1 MERWG
6 DVLNQQGTTPRETYR
21 LPQHSANEQYLLE
34 LINAERAKAGV
45 QPLAFDNDLSEAA
58 EGHSQWML
66 AADVFSHT
74 GSGGSSS
81 TQRIKAAGYVL
92 QGSWATGENIAWA
105 TTRAPTGYQDEVKLL
120 HTNLMN
126 SSGHRANLLNPNFR
140 EVGLGVEVGDY
151 GGRSSAFVTENFA
164 KTGSD
169 LFLTGV
175 AFDDRDGDRFYDPGE
190 GLGGITVTA
199 KNSAGQLFKT
209 TTSAAGGYDLA
220 LKPGTY
226 TVTFSGANI
235 ATSTQTATIG
245 TKNVKKDLID
255 PAMTSG
261 TLSAN
266 AAAEGSAPMS
276 TPVHTPVP
284 SDASEG
290 DGTPTSNAWLA
301 DFLKDSGDWDAV
313 QSDRLTGSASDEA
326 SAPVAKNGDHL
337 ALALNGDQLHFQ
349 PSLETVGKAD
359 EIADLFEEMVANFAH
374 GDSLPSRLAD
384 HSDDLQ
390 VPADVDATHDALA
403 DILVQMATARG
414 SLNSDL
420 FV

>member
-1 MERWG
+1 M
-6 DVLNQQGTTPRETYR
+6 
-21 LPQHSANEQYLLE
+21 PQHSANEQYLLE

-58 EGHSQWML
+58 QGHSQWML

-81 TQRIKAAGYVL
+81 TQRMKAAGYIL

-151 GGRSSAFVTENFA
+151 GGRSSAFVTEDFA

-209 TTSAAGGYDLA
+209 TTTAAGGYDLV

-255 PAMTSG
+255 PVMTSG

-266 AAAEGSAPMS
+266 AAAEDSAPMS
-276 TPVHTPVP
+276 TPVQTPASSNA
-284 SDASEG
+284 SDG
-290 DGTPTSNAWLA
+290 DGKPALNAWLA
-301 DFLKDSGDWDAV
+301 DFLKGSGDWDAV
-313 QSDRLTGSASDEA
+313 RTDRSTGSASDEA
-326 SAPVAKNGDHL
+326 GGPAAKNGDHL

-349 PSLETVGKAD
+349 PSVETAGKAD
-359 EIADLFEEMVANFAH
+359 EIAELFEEMVANFGPRDAVA
-374 GDSLPSRLAD
+374 SRLTD
-384 HSDDLQ
+384 HSVDFQAPTD
-390 VPADVDATHDALA
+390 VADAAHDALA
-403 DILVQMATARG
+403 DILAQLATGRG

-420 FV
+420 FI

>member
-1 MERWG
+1 M
-6 DVLNQQGTTPRETYR
+6 
-21 LPQHSANEQYLLE
+21 PQHSANEQYLLE

-81 TQRIKAAGYVL
+81 TQRMKAAGYDL

-126 SSGHRANLLNPNFR
+126 STGHRANLLNPNFR

-151 GGRSSAFVTENFA
+151 RGRSSAFVTEDFA

-175 AFDDRDGDRFYDPGE
+175 AFDDRDGDRFYDVGE
-190 GLGGITVTA
+190 GLGSITVTA

-209 TTSAAGGYDLA
+209 TTTAAGGYDLA

-235 ATSTQTATIG
+235 ATSNQTATIG

-255 PAMTSG
+255 PVMTSG
-261 TLSAN
+261 TLSAD
-266 AAAEGSAPMS
+266 ATADESAPDSMS
-276 TPVHTPVP
+276 VQTPVP
-284 SDASEG
+284 PDALHG
-290 DGTPTSNAWLA
+290 DGKPASTAWLA
-301 DFLKDSGDWDAV
+301 DFLKRSGDWDAE
-313 QSDRLTGSASDEA
+313 QNDHFTGQTLSASDEA
-326 SAPVAKNGDHL
+326 STPLAKNDDHL
-337 ALALNGDQLHFQ
+337 ALAISGDQLRFQ
-349 PSLETVGKAD
+349 PSAEAVGNGD
-359 EIADLFEEMVANFAH
+359 GIVGLFEPTDATFDHCDADASRVTGHSVDFQVPTDVADAAH
-374 GDSLPSRLAD
+374 G
-384 HSDDLQ
+384 
-390 VPADVDATHDALA
+390 ALA
-403 DILVQMATARG
+403 NILAQMGTG
-414 SLNSDL
+414 DWY
-420 FV
+420 V